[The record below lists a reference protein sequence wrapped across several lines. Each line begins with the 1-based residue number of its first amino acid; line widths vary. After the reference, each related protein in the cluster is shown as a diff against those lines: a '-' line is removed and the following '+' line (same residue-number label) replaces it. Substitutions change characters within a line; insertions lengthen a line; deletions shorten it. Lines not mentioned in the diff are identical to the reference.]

1 MIFYLFPNPKN
12 SIENIFSIA
21 YRMAKNIPAY
31 RMNETISRVG
41 PVIPAAFATYVEH
54 ASAMRIAQRIP
65 AKNTIHFFTVEA
77 SMNNLGRVTIK
88 R

>member
-1 MIFYLFPNPKN
+1 M
-12 SIENIFSIA
+12 
-21 YRMAKNIPAY
+21 PAY

-65 AKNTIHFFTVEA
+65 AKNAIHFFTDDISIYSLRRE
-77 SMNNLGRVTIK
+77 TIK